1 MATYREREAL
11 LQRIANLEQAESRL
25 RTEYELESDRRL
37 RKQLRHQLEQN
48 AATRKAL
55 SEMASEKD
63 SPSQSGSS
71 GFGMFLIGMFVV
83 ELLFLFF
90 AICHCVYG

>member
-25 RTEYELESDRRL
+25 RTEYELEGDRRL
-37 RKQLRHQLEQN
+37 RKQLRRQLEQS

-55 SEMASEKD
+55 SEMASERD
-63 SPSQSGSS
+63 LSSQSID
-71 GFGMFLIGMFVV
+71 GFY
-83 ELLFLFF
+83 LFLGIVLAFLWIVIMPVVLF
-90 AICHCVYG
+90 M